1 MRTCISDLARAAL
14 AALLA
19 ACAPAP
25 DAARTN
31 ADCAACHADHA
42 ARFATSSHA
51 RATESALFT
60 ALRAR
65 ADGPTAAFCDR
76 CHAPHEAPGERGVG
90 CVTCH
95 QAAGARGLSNGQIVR
110 GDSAVVYG
118 RGASTVRTI
127 AHDSRAS
134 GYVTGGE
141 LCGTCHEVDG
151 PGALVETPFTEWS
164 QGPARA
170 LAVTCIDCHM
180 GRTPGRADGFDT
192 APATATSPARRR
204 SDHGF
209 VGPDH
214 ADAPALLGQSAAMT
228 LDAPVI
234 SAEGALVFALTIAN
248 RNPGHALPS
257 GARFAREVWVEVTAR
272 DATGAVHTVSG
283 GTDAQG
289 APLDA
294 ETRIELGD
302 RIAYHDGVR
311 VPWRASLLAVRALAP
326 GSARTWPVTVPAR
339 WNGAPTV
346 SATARLLYRRNDA
359 RLRASLGIPLTA
371 HDGAPAVLATAT
383 RDAPLD
389 R

>member
-1 MRTCISDLARAAL
+1 MRTCISDLVGLAL
-14 AALLA
+14 AALVT

-25 DAARTN
+25 DVARAN
-31 ADCAACHADHA
+31 ADCAACHTDHA

-51 RATESALFT
+51 RASESALFT

-65 ADGPTAAFCDR
+65 ADAPTAAFCDR
-76 CHAPHEAPGERGVG
+76 CHAPHEAPDERGVG

-95 QAAGARGLSNGQIVR
+95 QAAGARGLSNGRLVP
-110 GDSAVVYG
+110 GDPSVVYG

-127 AHDSRAS
+127 AHEIRAS
-134 GYVTGGE
+134 GFVTGGE

-180 GRTPGRADGFDT
+180 GRSPGRADGFET
-192 APATATSPARRR
+192 APATPTSPAHRR

-214 ADAPALLGQSAAMT
+214 ADAPALLGQSAVMT
-228 LDAPVI
+228 LDAPVE
-234 SAEGALVFALTIAN
+234 ADGALVFALTITN

-272 DATGAVHTVSG
+272 DATGATHTVSG
-283 GTDAQG
+283 GTDAAG
-289 APLDA
+289 APRDP

-302 RIAYHDGVR
+302 RIAYHDEVR
-311 VPWRASLLAVRALAP
+311 VPWRASVLAVQALAP
-326 GSARTWPVTVPAR
+326 GASRTWRVNVPDR

-346 SATARLLYRRNDA
+346 SVTARLLYRRNDA

-371 HDGAPAVLATAT
+371 RDGAPAVLATAT
-383 RDAPLD
+383 RDAP
-389 R
+389 